1 MSDRTLIFTLAKV
14 IIAAAWADGQ
24 VSHEEVNSLKD
35 LLYQLPR
42 AGKEGGARG
51 DGGLQMSGREWARLE
66 MYIDQPI
73 DEAERARL
81 IADLQ
86 NALRSPRDRQLAR
99 QALDEMVGIDGEIS
113 PTEQAVVAEVKQAI
127 DDVNLSLFMQLG
139 RMVGGAVARRT
150 AVADAPN
157 RERYFEDFV
166 KNKVFYAVSHR
177 LHVAQSELDIPEA
190 DLRKLSLA
198 GGLMAKV
205 AHVDQNVSEAE
216 FGAMVQA
223 LQTHWE
229 VDEVTAVFITE
240 VAVSEAAKKLD
251 HHRTVRQFATHTTP
265 EERRHFL
272 NVLFAVAVADGLAA
286 YDEIEEIRAIAR
298 TLNLTREAFIAA
310 KLKLPRDQREA

>member
-14 IIAAAWADGQ
+14 IVAAAWADGQ
-24 VSHEEVNSLKD
+24 VSTEEVNSLKD
-35 LLYQLPR
+35 LLFQLPR
-42 AGKEGGARG
+42 AGKEGG
-51 DGGLQMSGREWARLE
+51 LQMSGQEWQRLE

-73 DEAERARL
+73 DAAERARL

-86 NALRSPRDRQLAR
+86 DALRSPRDRQLVR
-99 QALDEMVGIDGEIS
+99 QALDEMVHIDGQITPEEEAI
-113 PTEQAVVAEVKQAI
+113 VAEVKQAI
-127 DDVNLSLFMQLG
+127 DAVNLNLFMQLG
-139 RMVGGAVARRT
+139 RMVGGAMARRT

-157 RERYFEDFV
+157 RERQFEDFI

-177 LHVAQSELDIPEA
+177 LHVEQSKLDMPEA

-205 AHVDQNVSEAE
+205 AHVDQDVSEAE
-216 FGAMVQA
+216 FAAMVQA

-229 VDEVTAVFITE
+229 VDEKTAVFITE
-240 VAVSEAAKKLD
+240 VAISEAAKKLD
-251 HHRTVRQFATHTTP
+251 HHRTVRQFASRTTP

-272 NVLFAVAVADGLAA
+272 DVLFAVAVADGLAA

-298 TLNLTREAFIAA
+298 TLNLTREAFIEA
-310 KLKLPRDQREA
+310 KLKLPREQREA

>member
-1 MSDRTLIFTLAKV
+1 MSDRNLIFTLAKV
-14 IIAAAWADGQ
+14 IIAAAWADGR

-35 LLYQLPR
+35 LLFQLPR
-42 AGKEGGARG
+42 AGR
-51 DGGLQMSGREWARLE
+51 DGGLQMSGQEWARLE

-86 NALRSPRDRQLAR
+86 NALRAPRDRQLVR
-99 QALDEMVGIDGEIS
+99 QALDDMVHIDGDIS
-113 PTEQAVVAEVKQAI
+113 PEAEAVVNEVKQAM
-127 DDVNLSLFMQLG
+127 DEVNLNLFMQLG
-139 RMVGGAVARRT
+139 RMVGGAMARRT

-157 RERYFEDFV
+157 REQFFEDFV

-177 LHVAQSELDIPEA
+177 LNVAQSELDMPEA
-190 DLRKLSLA
+190 TLRKLSLA

-205 AHVDQNVSEAE
+205 AHVDEGVSEAE
-216 FGAMVQA
+216 FDAMVQA

-229 VDEVTAVFITE
+229 VDEAAAVFITE

-251 HHRTVRQFATHTTP
+251 HHRAVRQFAGHTTP
-265 EERRHFL
+265 DERRHFL
-272 NVLFAVAVADGLAA
+272 DVLFAVAAADGLAA

-298 TLNLTREAFIAA
+298 TLNLPREAFIEA
-310 KLKLPRDQREA
+310 KLKIPRDKREA

>member
-14 IIAAAWADGQ
+14 IIAAAWADGR

-35 LLYQLPR
+35 LLFQLPR
-42 AGKEGGARG
+42 AGK
-51 DGGLQMSGREWARLE
+51 DGGLQMSGQEWARLE

-86 NALRSPRDRQLAR
+86 NALRSPRDRKLVR
-99 QALDEMVGIDGEIS
+99 QALEEMVNIDGNITPE
-113 PTEQAVVAEVKQAI
+113 EQAIVDEVKQAI
-127 DDVNLSLFMQLG
+127 DDVNLNLFMQLG
-139 RMVGGAVARRT
+139 RMVGEAVARRT

-157 RERYFEDFV
+157 RERHFADFV

-177 LHVAQSELDIPEA
+177 LNVEQSKLNIPEEW
-190 DLRKLSLA
+190 LRKLSLV

-205 AHVDQNVSEAE
+205 AHVDQDVSEAE
-216 FGAMVQA
+216 FKAMVQA
-223 LQTHWE
+223 LQSHWN
-229 VDEVTAVFITE
+229 VDEVAAVFITE
-240 VAVSEAAKKLD
+240 VAVSEAAKQLD

-265 EERRHFL
+265 EERHHFL
-272 NVLFAVAVADGLAA
+272 DVLFAVAVSDGVAA

-298 TLNLTREAFIAA
+298 TLNLTREAFIEA
-310 KLKLPRDQREA
+310 KLKIPRHQRAA

>member
-1 MSDRTLIFTLAKV
+1 MSDRNLIFTLAKV
-14 IIAAAWADGQ
+14 IIAAAWADGR
-24 VSHEEVNSLKD
+24 VSTEEVNSLKD
-35 LLYQLPR
+35 LLFQLPR
-42 AGKEGGARG
+42 AGKN
-51 DGGLQMSGREWARLE
+51 GGLQMSGQEWQRLE

-73 DEAERARL
+73 DAAERARL

-86 NALRSPRDRQLAR
+86 DALRSPRDRKLVR
-99 QALDEMVGIDGEIS
+99 EALDEMVTIDGEIT
-113 PTEQAVVAEVKQAI
+113 PEEQALVDEIKRAM
-127 DDVNLSLFMQLG
+127 DDVNLNLFMQLG
-139 RMVGGAVARRT
+139 RMVGGAMARRT
-150 AVADAPN
+150 AVANAPN
-157 RERYFEDFV
+157 RERHFEDFI

-177 LHVAQSELDIPEA
+177 LHVEQSELDIPEA

-205 AHVDQNVSEAE
+205 AHVDHDVSEAE

-229 VDEVTAVFITE
+229 VGEQTAVFITE

-251 HHRTVRQFATHTTP
+251 HHRTVRQFATRTTP

-272 NVLFAVAVADGLAA
+272 DVLFAVAAADGMAT

-298 TLNLTREAFIAA
+298 TLNLTREAFIEA
-310 KLKLPRDQREA
+310 KLKIPREQREA

>member
-14 IIAAAWADGQ
+14 IVAAAWADGQ
-24 VSHEEVNSLKD
+24 VSREEVNSLKD
-35 LLYQLPR
+35 LLFQLPR
-42 AGKEGGARG
+42 AGKEGG
-51 DGGLQMSGREWARLE
+51 LQMSGQEWQRLE

-73 DEAERARL
+73 DAAERARL

-86 NALRSPRDRQLAR
+86 DALRSPRDRQLVR
-99 QALDEMVGIDGEIS
+99 QALDEMVHIDGQITPEEEAI
-113 PTEQAVVAEVKQAI
+113 VAEVKQAI
-127 DDVNLSLFMQLG
+127 DAVNLNLFMQLG
-139 RMVGGAVARRT
+139 RMVGGAMARRT

-157 RERYFEDFV
+157 RERQFEDFI

-177 LHVAQSELDIPEA
+177 LHVEQSKLDMPEA

-205 AHVDQNVSEAE
+205 AHVDQDVSEAE
-216 FGAMVQA
+216 FAAMVQA

-229 VDEVTAVFITE
+229 VDEKTAVFITE
-240 VAVSEAAKKLD
+240 VAISEAAKKLD
-251 HHRTVRQFATHTTP
+251 HHRTVRQFASRTTP

-272 NVLFAVAVADGLAA
+272 DVLFAVAVADGLAA

-298 TLNLTREAFIAA
+298 TLNLTREAFIEA
-310 KLKLPRDQREA
+310 KLKLPREQREA

>member
-1 MSDRTLIFTLAKV
+1 MSDRNLIFTLAKV
-14 IIAAAWADGQ
+14 IIAAAWADGR

-35 LLYQLPR
+35 LLFQLPR
-42 AGKEGGARG
+42 AGR
-51 DGGLQMSGREWARLE
+51 DGGLQMSGQEWARLE

-86 NALRSPRDRQLAR
+86 NALRSPRDRQLVR
-99 QALDEMVGIDGEIS
+99 QALDDMVHIDGDIS
-113 PTEQAVVAEVKQAI
+113 PEEEAVVNEVKQAM
-127 DDVNLSLFMQLG
+127 DEVNLNLFMQLG
-139 RMVGGAVARRT
+139 RMVGGAMARRT

-157 RERYFEDFV
+157 REQFFEDFV

-177 LHVAQSELDIPEA
+177 LNVAQSELDMPEA
-190 DLRKLSLA
+190 TLRKLSLA

-205 AHVDQNVSEAE
+205 AHVDEGVSEAE
-216 FGAMVQA
+216 FDAMVQA

-229 VDEVTAVFITE
+229 VDEAAAVFITE

-251 HHRTVRQFATHTTP
+251 HHRTVRQFAGHPTP
-265 EERRHFL
+265 DERRHVL
-272 NVLFAVAVADGLAA
+272 DVLFAVAAADGLAA

-298 TLNLTREAFIAA
+298 TLNLPREAFIEA
-310 KLKLPRDQREA
+310 KLKIPRDKREA

>member
-1 MSDRTLIFTLAKV
+1 MSDRNLIFTLAKV

-42 AGKEGGARG
+42 VGKE
-51 DGGLQMSGREWARLE
+51 GGLQMSGQEWARLE

-86 NALRSPRDRQLAR
+86 NALRSPRDRQLVR
-99 QALDEMVGIDGEIS
+99 QALDEMVHIDGQIS
-113 PTEQAVVAEVKQAI
+113 PEEEAVVEQVKQAI
-127 DDVNLSLFMQLG
+127 DDVNLNLFMQLG
-139 RMVGGAVARRT
+139 RMVGGAMARRT

-157 RERYFEDFV
+157 REQFFEDFV

-177 LHVAQSELDIPEA
+177 LNVEQSELDIPEA
-190 DLRKLSLA
+190 ALRKLSLA

-205 AHVDQNVSEAE
+205 AHVDQDVSEAE
-216 FGAMVQA
+216 FGTMVQA

-229 VDEVTAVFITE
+229 VDEATAVFITE

-251 HHRTVRQFATHTTP
+251 HHRTVRQFTTHTTP
-265 EERRHFL
+265 DERQHFL
-272 NVLFAVAVADGLAA
+272 DVLFAVAAADGLAA

-298 TLNLTREAFIAA
+298 TLNLPREAFIEA

>member
-1 MSDRTLIFTLAKV
+1 MSDRNLIFTLAKV
-14 IIAAAWADGQ
+14 IIAAAWADGS

-35 LLYQLPR
+35 LLFQLPR
-42 AGKEGGARG
+42 AGK
-51 DGGLQMSGREWARLE
+51 DGGLQMSGQEWARLE

-86 NALRSPRDRQLAR
+86 NALRSPRDRQLVR
-99 QALDEMVGIDGEIS
+99 QALDELVGIDGEIT
-113 PTEQAVVAEVKQAI
+113 PEEQAIVDEVKQAV
-127 DDVNLSLFMQLG
+127 DDVNLNLFLQLG
-139 RMVGGAVARRT
+139 RMVGGAMARRT

-177 LHVAQSELDIPEA
+177 LHVEQSELKIPEA
-190 DLRKLSLA
+190 ELRKLSLV

-205 AHVDQNVSEAE
+205 AHVDHDVSEAE

-229 VDEVTAVFITE
+229 VDETTAVFITE

-251 HHRTVRQFATHTTP
+251 HHRTVRQFATHITR
-265 EERRHFL
+265 EERLHFL
-272 NVLFAVAVADGLAA
+272 DVLFAIAAADGMAT

-298 TLNLTREAFIAA
+298 TLYLTREAFIEA
-310 KLKLPRDQREA
+310 KLKISREKREA

>member
-35 LLYQLPR
+35 LLFQLPR
-42 AGKEGGARG
+42 AGR
-51 DGGLQMSGREWARLE
+51 DGGLQMSAQEWSRLE

-81 IADLQ
+81 IVELQ
-86 NALRSPRDRQLAR
+86 NALRSPRDRQLVR
-99 QALDEMVGIDGEIS
+99 QALDEMVNIDGQIS
-113 PTEQAVVAEVKQAI
+113 PAEQAVVDDVKRAI
-127 DDVNLSLFMQLG
+127 DEVNLNLFMQLG
-139 RMVGGAVARRT
+139 RMVGGAMARRT

-157 RERYFEDFV
+157 RERRFEDFI

-177 LHVAQSELDIPEA
+177 LHVEQSALDIPEA

-198 GGLMAKV
+198 GGLMANV
-205 AHVDQNVSEAE
+205 AHVDKNVSEAE
-216 FGAMVQA
+216 FAAMVQA
-223 LQTHWE
+223 LQTHWD
-229 VDEVTAVFITE
+229 VDEAAAVFITE

-251 HHRTVRQFATHTTP
+251 HHRTVRQFANRTTP

-272 NVLFAVAVADGLAA
+272 DVLFAVAAADGLAA

-298 TLNLTREAFIAA
+298 TLNLTREAFIEA

>member
-42 AGKEGGARG
+42 AGKEGG
-51 DGGLQMSGREWARLE
+51 LQMSAQEWARLE

-86 NALRSPRDRQLAR
+86 DALRSPRDRQLVR
-99 QALDEMVGIDGEIS
+99 QALDEMVGIDGQIS
-113 PTEQAVVAEVKQAI
+113 AAEQAIVDEVKQAI
-127 DDVNLSLFMQLG
+127 DNVNLNLFMQLG
-139 RMVGGAVARRT
+139 RMVGGAMARRT

-157 RERYFEDFV
+157 RERFFQDFI

-177 LHVAQSELDIPEA
+177 LHVEQSELNIPETE
-190 DLRKLSLA
+190 LRKLSLA

-205 AHVDQNVSEAE
+205 AHIDHDVSDAE
-216 FGAMVQA
+216 FEAMVQA

-229 VDEVTAVFITE
+229 VEETTAVFITE
-240 VAVSEAAKKLD
+240 LAVSEAAKKLD
-251 HHRTVRQFATHTTP
+251 HHRTVRQFASHTTP
-265 EERRHFL
+265 DERRHFL
-272 NVLFAVAVADGLAA
+272 DVLFAVAAADGLAA

-298 TLNLTREAFIAA
+298 TLNLPREAFIEA
-310 KLKLPRDQREA
+310 KLKLPRNQREA

>member
-1 MSDRTLIFTLAKV
+1 MSDRNLIFTLAKV
-14 IIAAAWADGQ
+14 IIAAAWADGE
-24 VSHEEVNSLKD
+24 VSPEEVNSLKD
-35 LLYQLPR
+35 LLFQLPR
-42 AGKEGGARG
+42 SGKE
-51 DGGLQMSGREWARLE
+51 GGLQMSGQEWARLE

-73 DEAERARL
+73 GEAERARL

-86 NALRSPRDRQLAR
+86 DALRTPRDRQLVR
-99 QALDEMVGIDGEIS
+99 QALDEMVGIDGEI
-113 PTEQAVVAEVKQAI
+113 TADEQALVANVKQAI
-127 DDVNLSLFMQLG
+127 DDVNLNLFVQLG
-139 RMVGGAVARRT
+139 RMVGGAMARRT

-157 RERYFEDFV
+157 RERHFDDYI

-177 LHVAQSELDIPEA
+177 LHVEQSELNIPEA
-190 DLRKLSLA
+190 SLRKLSLA

-205 AHVDQNVSEAE
+205 AHVDHDVSEAE

-251 HHRTVRQFATHTTP
+251 HHRTVRQFATRTTR
-265 EERRHFL
+265 EERLHFL
-272 NVLFAVAVADGLAA
+272 DVLFAVAAADGMAT

-298 TLNLTREAFIAA
+298 TLNLTREAFIEA
-310 KLKLPRDQREA
+310 KLKIPREQREA

>member
-1 MSDRTLIFTLAKV
+1 MSDRTLIFTLAKL

-24 VSHEEVNSLKD
+24 VSPEEVNSLKD
-35 LLYQLPR
+35 LLFQLPR
-42 AGKEGGARG
+42 AGKEGG
-51 DGGLQMSGREWARLE
+51 LQMSGQEWQLLE

-73 DEAERARL
+73 DAAERARL

-86 NALRSPRDRQLAR
+86 DALRSPRDRQLVR
-99 QALDEMVGIDGEIS
+99 QALDEMVHIDGQITPE
-113 PTEQAVVAEVKQAI
+113 EEAVVAEVKQAI
-127 DDVNLSLFMQLG
+127 NAVNLNLFMQLG
-139 RMVGGAVARRT
+139 RMVGGAMARRT

-157 RERYFEDFV
+157 RERHFDDFV

-177 LHVAQSELDIPEA
+177 LHVEQSELDIPEA

-205 AHVDQNVSEAE
+205 AHVDHDVSEVE

-223 LQTHWE
+223 LQMHWE
-229 VDEVTAVFITE
+229 VDEKTAVFITE

-251 HHRTVRQFATHTTP
+251 HHRTVRQFASRTTP

-272 NVLFAVAVADGLAA
+272 DVLFAVAAADGLAA

-298 TLNLTREAFIAA
+298 TLNLTREAFIEA
-310 KLKLPRDQREA
+310 KLKIPREQREA

>member
-1 MSDRTLIFTLAKV
+1 MSDRNLIFTLAKV

-35 LLYQLPR
+35 LLFQLPR
-42 AGKEGGARG
+42 AGKA
-51 DGGLQMSGREWARLE
+51 GGLQMSGQEWQRLE

-73 DEAERARL
+73 DAAERARL
-81 IADLQ
+81 IVDLQ
-86 NALRSPRDRQLAR
+86 NALRTPRDRQLVR
-99 QALDEMVGIDGEIS
+99 QALDEMVGIDGEIT
-113 PTEQAVVAEVKQAI
+113 PQEQALVDEVKRAI
-127 DDVNLSLFMQLG
+127 DDVNLNLFVQLG

-157 RERYFEDFV
+157 RERNFEDFV

-177 LHVAQSELDIPEA
+177 MKVEQSQLDLPEA
-190 DLRKLSLA
+190 ELRKLSLA

-205 AHVDQNVSEAE
+205 AHVNQGVSESE
-216 FGAMVQA
+216 FDSMVQA
-223 LQTHWE
+223 LKKHWE
-229 VDEVTAVFITE
+229 ADEQTAVFITE

-265 EERRHFL
+265 EERQHFL
-272 NVLFAVAVADGLAA
+272 DVLFAVAAADGMVT

-298 TLNLTREAFIAA
+298 TLNLTREAFIEA
-310 KLKLPRDQREA
+310 KLKVPREQREA

>member
-14 IIAAAWADGQ
+14 IVAAAWADGQ
-24 VSHEEVNSLKD
+24 VSREEVNSLKD
-35 LLYQLPR
+35 LLFQLPR
-42 AGKEGGARG
+42 AGKEGG
-51 DGGLQMSGREWARLE
+51 LQMSGQEWQRLE

-73 DEAERARL
+73 DAAERARL

-86 NALRSPRDRQLAR
+86 DALRSPRDRQLVR
-99 QALDEMVGIDGEIS
+99 QALDEMVHIDGQITPEEEVI
-113 PTEQAVVAEVKQAI
+113 VAEVKQAI
-127 DDVNLSLFMQLG
+127 DAVNLNLFMQLG
-139 RMVGGAVARRT
+139 RMVGGAMARRT

-157 RERYFEDFV
+157 RERQFEDFI

-177 LHVAQSELDIPEA
+177 LHVEQSKLDMPEA

-205 AHVDQNVSEAE
+205 AHVDQDVSEAE
-216 FGAMVQA
+216 FAAMVQA

-229 VDEVTAVFITE
+229 VDEKTAVFITE
-240 VAVSEAAKKLD
+240 VAISEAAKKLD
-251 HHRTVRQFATHTTP
+251 HHRTVRQFASRTTP

-272 NVLFAVAVADGLAA
+272 DVLFAVAVADGLAA

-298 TLNLTREAFIAA
+298 TLNLTREAFIEA
-310 KLKLPRDQREA
+310 KLKLPREQREA

>member
-1 MSDRTLIFTLAKV
+1 MSDRNLIFTLAKV

-42 AGKEGGARG
+42 AGKEGG
-51 DGGLQMSGREWARLE
+51 LQMSGQEWARLE
-66 MYIDQPI
+66 IYIDQPI

-113 PTEQAVVAEVKQAI
+113 PEEQAIVAEVKRAI
-127 DDVNLSLFMQLG
+127 NDVNLNLFMQLG
-139 RMVGGAVARRT
+139 RIVGGAMARRT
-150 AVADAPN
+150 AVANAPN
-157 RERYFEDFV
+157 REQFFEDFI
-166 KNKVFYAVSHR
+166 KNKIFYAVSHR
-177 LHVAQSELDIPEA
+177 LNVEQSELDIPEA
-190 DLRKLSLA
+190 ALRKLSLA

-205 AHVDQNVSEAE
+205 AHVDEDVSEAE

-229 VDEVTAVFITE
+229 VEEETAVFITE
-240 VAVSEAAKKLD
+240 VTVSEAAKKLD
-251 HHRTVRQFATHTTP
+251 HHRTVRQFASHTTP
-265 EERRHFL
+265 DERRHFL
-272 NVLFAVAVADGLAA
+272 DVLFAVAAADGLAA

-298 TLNLTREAFIAA
+298 TLNLPREAFIEA

>member
-35 LLYQLPR
+35 LLFQLPR
-42 AGKEGGARG
+42 AGRDG
-51 DGGLQMSGREWARLE
+51 GGLQMSAQEWARLE

-81 IADLQ
+81 IVELQ
-86 NALRSPRDRQLAR
+86 NALRSPRDRQLVR
-99 QALDEMVGIDGEIS
+99 QALDEMVHIDGQIS
-113 PTEQAVVAEVKQAI
+113 PAEQAVMDEVKRAI
-127 DDVNLSLFMQLG
+127 DDVNLNLFMQLG
-139 RMVGGAVARRT
+139 RVVGGAVARRT

-157 RERYFEDFV
+157 RERRFEDFI

-177 LHVAQSELDIPEA
+177 LHVEQSALDIPEA

-198 GGLMAKV
+198 GGLMANV
-205 AHVDQNVSEAE
+205 AHVDKNVSEVE
-216 FGAMVQA
+216 FAAMVQA
-223 LQTHWE
+223 LQTHWV
-229 VDEVTAVFITE
+229 VDEKTAVFITE

-251 HHRTVRQFATHTTP
+251 HHRTVRQFANRTTP

-272 NVLFAVAVADGLAA
+272 DVLFAVAAADGLAA

-298 TLNLTREAFIAA
+298 TLNLTREAFIEA
-310 KLKLPRDQREA
+310 KLKLPREQREA